1 MELAL
6 EQRMVLFSFLEVR
19 GADRREIS
27 WCMGSTHKLFFLV
40 F

>member
-19 GADRREIS
+19 GAGRMEIS
-27 WCMGSTHKLFFLV
+27 WCMGSTHNYFLI